1 VHRKVA
7 RWHVYIL
14 RCADGT
20 LYTGATND
28 LARRVERHAAGKGAR
43 YTRSRLPVAL
53 VWTRPAQGRSA
64 ALSVEARLKR
74 LTRTEKLA
82 LIARRGPRGR

>member
-7 RWHVYIL
+7 RWHVYVL

-53 VWTRPAQGRSA
+53 VWTRPARGRSA
-64 ALSVEARLKR
+64 ALSAEAGLKR

-82 LIARRGPRGR
+82 LIAKGGPRGR